1 MIGLTRFQKRRRDA
15 ELDRLENAA
24 AIAAALH
31 ERMLRDVGDND
42 RDWPEG
48 QKYAAFGGFPGW
60 WFFLALCAD
69 VFNRSRP
76 ADEDWMAAVHW
87 YADRIWNETFFNRGL
102 LSEKQLEHLMAFVVE
117 RVRGTGGW

>member
-1 MIGLTRFQKRRRDA
+1 MIGLPKNRTPRRDA

-24 AIAAALH
+24 SIAAMLH
-31 ERMLRDVGDND
+31 ERMTVEVGDND
-42 RDWPEG
+42 RDWPED

-60 WFFLALCAD
+60 WCYMALCAD

-87 YADRIWNETFFNRGL
+87 YADRVWNETFFNRGP
-102 LSEKQLEHLMAFVVE
+102 LSRKQLECLMGFVVE
-117 RVRGTGGW
+117 RVREKGGW